1 MSVPLVATS
10 AVRGANVA
18 RPSVATHRAIGWL
31 TLLCCALLSACASDE
46 PVPTRSAMSP
56 SESRAMIAKAL
67 PVSVSAGDRNAWTT
81 DIYAALTSM
90 QIAASVINVCA
101 VIAITEQESTFRA
114 NPSVP
119 GMAAIAWRE
128 IDAKAERAGVP
139 KLLVYAALKLDSSNG
154 KTYSDRIDAAKTE
167 KDLSDVFE
175 DFIDIAP
182 MGKKLFAGYNP
193 VRTAG
198 PMQVSIAYAQQHA
211 AARPYPYP
219 MTGNIR
225 AEVFSRRG
233 GMYFGIAHL
242 LDYTA
247 NYDKIIYRFAD
258 FNAGHYA
265 SRNAAFQNAVS
276 VASGVPLDLDGDLI
290 LPDASADKRIGTTET
305 AVRSLAARL
314 GMDNDAIRSGLKQE
328 KDAQFHRS
336 KLYERVFA
344 LADQANGQPVPR
356 AVLPKI
362 QLKSPKITRNLTT
375 EWFANRV
382 DERHKACVAKL
393 TAAQPPPVS
402 QSPHSEPTP
411 I

>member
-1 MSVPLVATS
+1 MVAEFAVNDVSDASDASAMKPLVRWLVS
-10 AVRGANVA
+10 MHRG
-18 RPSVATHRAIGWL
+18 IGWL
-31 TLLCCALLSACASDE
+31 VLLACALLSACASDA

-56 SESRAMIAKAL
+56 AESRAMIAKAL
-67 PVSVSAGDRNAWTT
+67 PVSVSSSDRNAWTT

-90 QIAASVINVCA
+90 QIAASVPNVCA

-114 NPSVP
+114 NPAVP

-128 IDAKAERAGVP
+128 IDAKADRAGVP
-139 KLLVYAALKLDSSNG
+139 KLLVYAALKLDSPNG

-198 PMQVSIAYAQQHA
+198 PMQVSIAYAEQHA

-242 LDYTA
+242 LDYPA
-247 NYDKIIYRFAD
+247 NYDKVIYRFAD

-276 VASGVPLDLDGDLI
+276 IASGVPLDLDGDLI
-290 LPDASADKRIGTTET
+290 LPDVSADKRIGTTET

-328 KDAQFHRS
+328 KDSQFHRS

-344 LADQANGQPVPR
+344 LADQANGQPVAR

-382 DERHKACVAKL
+382 DERHKSCVARV
-393 TAAQPPPVS
+393 TAAQPPPV
-402 QSPHSEPTP
+402 
-411 I
+411 